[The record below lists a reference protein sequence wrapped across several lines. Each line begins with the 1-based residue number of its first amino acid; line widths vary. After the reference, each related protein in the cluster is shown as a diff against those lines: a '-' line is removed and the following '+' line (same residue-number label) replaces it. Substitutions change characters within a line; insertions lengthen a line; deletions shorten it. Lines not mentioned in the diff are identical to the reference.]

1 MLIRQVPIFPSCF
14 DEYESEY
21 GLQKITHDKYNDNN
35 NNNDTKKHTLLNS
48 SQIEN

>member
-1 MLIRQVPIFPSCF
+1 MLMRQVPIFPSCF

-21 GLQKITHDKYNDNN
+21 GLQKITHAKYNDNN

>member
-1 MLIRQVPIFPSCF
+1 MLMRQVPIFPSGF
-14 DEYESEY
+14 DEYKSEY

-35 NNNDTKKHTLLNS
+35 NNNDTKKNTLLNS